1 MKSHRLITSM
11 QHPIVKHL
19 VKLRLDSKHR
29 KQSKSLLLEGVK
41 PIQEVSQFI
50 DKVFYTSAYKDI
62 ALSLNVDSWEITTM
76 VLNKISGLTS
86 PEGLIAEVK
95 IPLLTSLDD
104 AVKVLV
110 FDGLSDPGNM
120 GTLLRT
126 ALAFGW
132 DTIFLLPNCCDLFN
146 EKCLRSARGAHFK
159 LKLIQGN
166 ICQLKEW
173 TGKHKMQGYVADISG
188 TSVEQISSSIKQLL
202 VMGNEAHGPSHE
214 IFEFC
219 TPITIPMS
227 NQMES
232 LNVGVAGGIL
242 LYELSKKKNQEN

>member
-1 MKSHRLITSM
+1 MKSHQLITSM

-19 VKLRLDSKHR
+19 VKLRLDPKHR
-29 KQSKSLLLEGVK
+29 KQSKTLLLEGVK
-41 PIQEVSQFI
+41 PIQEVSQTI
-50 DKVFYTSAYKDI
+50 LKVFYTPAYKDI

-76 VLNKISGLTS
+76 VLNKISGLTT

-95 IPLLTSLDD
+95 IPLFTTLENATQ
-104 AVKVLV
+104 VLV
-110 FDGLSDPGNM
+110 FDGISDPGNM

-159 LKLIQGN
+159 LNLTQGHSK
-166 ICQLKEW
+166 QLEEW
-173 TGKHKMQGYVADISG
+173 TKRHQIQGYVADISG
-188 TSVEQISSSIKQLL
+188 ISVEKIPSSKHQLL
-202 VMGNEAHGPSHE
+202 VMGNEAHGPSQE

-219 TPITIPMS
+219 TSMTIPMTH
-227 NQMES
+227 QMES
-232 LNVGVAGGIL
+232 LNVAVAGGIL
-242 LYELSKKKNQEN
+242 LYELSKKK